1 MVNFMKEISG
11 RGRETLLVCI
21 TTSMGT
27 FTTGNG
33 KMTRETAKVE
43 SLLRMV
49 ASSAVTFLK
58 IKQME
63 MSNSR
68 TKMEMC
74 SSLKPLI
81 PKLQTKQVMP
91 QNLSKV
97 KNNQMQKAQLLV
109 APSEETK
116 NSSLAHL

>member
-1 MVNFMKEISG
+1 MKEILG

-33 KMTRETAKVE
+33 KMTRETARVE
-43 SLLRMV
+43 SLLQMV
-49 ASSAVTFLK
+49 ASSAVIFLK

-63 MSNSR
+63 MSNLR

-81 PKLQTKQVMP
+81 LKLKTKQVMR
-91 QNLSKV
+91 QNPLKV
-97 KNNQMQKAQLLV
+97 KNNQMQKAQWLV
-109 APSEETK
+109 VPSEETK

>member
-1 MVNFMKEISG
+1 MVSFMKEILG

-27 FTTGNG
+27 FTMGNG
-33 KMTRETAKVE
+33 KMTREMARAE
-43 SLLRMV
+43 SLLQMV

-63 MSNSR
+63 MSNLR

-81 PKLQTKQVMP
+81 LKLKTKQVTP
-91 QNLSKV
+91 QNPLKV
-97 KNNQMQKAQLLV
+97 KSNQMQKAQWLV
-109 APSEETK
+109 VPSEETK

>member
-1 MVNFMKEISG
+1 MVNFMKEILG
-11 RGRETLLVCI
+11 RGREMLLVCI

-33 KMTRETAKVE
+33 KMTREMARVE
-43 SLLRMV
+43 SLLQMV
-49 ASSAVTFLK
+49 ASSAVIFLK

-63 MSNSR
+63 MSNLR

-74 SSLKPLI
+74 SLLKPLI
-81 PKLQTKQVMP
+81 LKLKIKQVMP
-91 QNLSKV
+91 QNPLKV
-97 KNNQMQKAQLLV
+97 KNNQMQKAHWLV
-109 APSEETK
+109 VPSEETK